1 MTHRELKKL
10 AKQIAACE
18 QTRSTTQNKEEKEKA
33 ELKIMKLSQTIV
45 DIEDFAVLDGLV
57 QDLLKNNT

>member
-1 MTHRELKKL
+1 MTHRELKKM

-18 QTRSTTQNKEEKEKA
+18 QTISTTQDKEEKEKA
-33 ELKIMKLSQTIV
+33 ELKIMRLTQTIV
-45 DIEDFAVLDGLV
+45 DIEDFAMLDGLV